1 MHPKRPSEKDGSQP
15 RNSEPGDERTTP
27 RFKGLNVMLFAISK
41 ENSGPQVDQGALF
54 EGLMRKTHR
63 QAYSLAYRLTGNS
76 AEAEDLV
83 QESFVRAFRFF
94 GKYDQSMPFSSWLY
108 RIMTNAHIDSVRRKG
123 KLKTTS
129 LEQGGA
135 DGGTTWEV
143 PDLDSSPDRTMLND
157 ALDEPVQMALSA
169 MTPEFRMAVL
179 LADVEGMAY
188 EEIAEVMR
196 TSVGTVRSRIHRGR
210 KQIRKHLMKH
220 APQTY
225 RSFSDE
231 L

>member
-1 MHPKRPSEKDGSQP
+1 
-15 RNSEPGDERTTP
+15 
-27 RFKGLNVMLFAISK
+27 MLFAITK
-41 ENSGPQVDQGALF
+41 DNIGPRVDQSTIF

-94 GKYDQSMPFSSWLY
+94 GKYDPAMPFSSWLY

-123 KLKTTS
+123 KLKTMS

-135 DGGTTWEV
+135 DGNTTWEL
-143 PDLDSSPDRTMLND
+143 PDMDSSPDRMMLHE
-157 ALDEPVQMALSA
+157 ALDEPVQKALSS

-188 EEIAEVMR
+188 EEIAEVMK